1 VKEHLQ
7 PKWMPVGRPKM
18 REKEK
23 LAVFDVDGTLVDSRA
38 SILMALQEAAAN
50 VGLEA
55 PTYDDVRQIVGL
67 SLIEA
72 IEQMRPDLSRP
83 LVESYAH
90 EYKQAFVRFH
100 ADPDF
105 HEALYSH
112 ADTCVRALKEGGWL
126 LGVATGKS
134 RRGVERML
142 DIYGWRDVF
151 DTSFCSDDGP
161 SKPHPHMLA
170 CNFNTLGVEAGRTVM
185 IGDTSHDMRM
195 AKAAKTRAVAVT
207 WGFHTPDELRQAD
220 PDHMVDDMIGL
231 QTTLMSL
238 EFA

>member
-1 VKEHLQ
+1 MSL
-7 PKWMPVGRPKM
+7 
-18 REKEK
+18 K

-38 SILMALQEAAAN
+38 SILVALQEAAAT

-72 IEQMRPDLSRP
+72 IEQMRPDLERP
-83 LVESYAH
+83 KVEAYAH

-100 ADPDF
+100 ADPNF
-105 HEALYSH
+105 HEVLYPH
-112 ADTCVRALKEGGWL
+112 ADACVRALKNDGWL
-126 LGVATGKS
+126 MGVATGKS

-142 DIYGWRDVF
+142 DVYGWRDVF

-185 IGDTSHDMRM
+185 IGDTSHDMNM
-195 AKAAKTRAVAVT
+195 AKAAKTLAVAVT
-207 WGFHTPDELRQAD
+207 WGFHTEDELRQTE
-220 PDHMVDDMIGL
+220 PDHVVEDMIEL
-231 QTTLMSL
+231 QNTLMSL
-238 EFA
+238 DFA